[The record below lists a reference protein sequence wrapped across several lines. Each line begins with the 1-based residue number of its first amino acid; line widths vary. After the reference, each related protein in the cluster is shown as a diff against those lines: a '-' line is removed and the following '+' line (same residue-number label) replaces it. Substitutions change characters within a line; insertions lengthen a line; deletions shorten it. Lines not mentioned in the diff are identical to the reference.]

1 MVVYCSV
8 SQVKIDIPSNLKK
21 IKDDKFWKFAAQSW
35 QRLIDKYVPY
45 REGNLSK
52 TVTIKPKEIEYTVP
66 YSLHIYRGEKFNF
79 RKDIH
84 PLAGARWDKRAE
96 PTQKP
101 LLIKEM
107 QAYVDSGKLKL
118 GK

>member
-1 MVVYCSV
+1 MPVYLTV
-8 SQVKIDIPSNLKK
+8 TEVKIDIPDKIKK
-21 IKDDKFWKFAAQSW
+21 INDKKFWTFAAQSW
-35 QRLIDKYVPY
+35 QRLIDKYTPY

-52 TVTIKPKEIEYTVP
+52 TVTITPKEIEYTVP
-66 YSLHIYRGEKFNF
+66 YSVRVYNGERFNF

-84 PLAGARWDKRAE
+84 PLAGAKWDKRAE

-101 LLIKEM
+101 LLIREM
-107 QAYVDSGKLKL
+107 QAYIDSGKLKL